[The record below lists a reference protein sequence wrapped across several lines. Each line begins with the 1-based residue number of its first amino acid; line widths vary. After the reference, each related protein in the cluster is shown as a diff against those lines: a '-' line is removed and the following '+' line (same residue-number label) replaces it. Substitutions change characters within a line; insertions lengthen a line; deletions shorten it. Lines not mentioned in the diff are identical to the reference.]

1 MNARRRF
8 DAAAKAD
15 RVKPTVPGIVTEPDC
30 ELHPFYPARDCPRC
44 TEEAVAS

>member
-30 ELHPFYPARDCPRC
+30 GLHPFYPARDCPRC